1 MQSVEFIEI
10 RGNKM
15 KTKKSKPNLC
25 LTCVSGNQN
34 QILTKECKLERT
46 EDCFCLN
53 TVVFVE
59 HAKKEPLEP
68 LMYPL
73 LMVGGVSK
81 CEGYEN
87 DNIHTED

>member
-1 MQSVEFIEI
+1 
-10 RGNKM
+10 M

-25 LTCVSGNQN
+25 LTCVSGQQN
-34 QILTKECKLERT
+34 QILTKERKLERT
-46 EDCFCLN
+46 NDCFCLN
-53 TVVFVE
+53 KDIFIG
-59 HAKKEPLEP
+59 HAKKEP